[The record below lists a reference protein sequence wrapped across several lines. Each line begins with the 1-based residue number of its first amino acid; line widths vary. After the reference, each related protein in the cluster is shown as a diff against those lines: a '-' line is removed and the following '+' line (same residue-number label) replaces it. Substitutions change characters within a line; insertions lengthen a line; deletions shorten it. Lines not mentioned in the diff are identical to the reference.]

1 MGILGI
7 KSVEDTNRWAKAHRG
22 MTGGI
27 AVFDLPILGNMT
39 LRDKMIVKKWLS
51 ALILFGGIEKK

>member
-1 MGILGI
+1 MGILGDKI
-7 KSVEDTNRWAKAHRG
+7 SGGYQSWAKALRG
-22 MTGGI
+22 MTG
-27 AVFDLPILGNMT
+27 VLHLPILGNIT